1 MRAPE
6 RKAREFANYERRI
19 HRVMDLYLKFVTSW
33 YTPQFGEVFFNP
45 KEFLSLVPAVNSI
58 LAGDDRGLFEV
69 RWRIW
74 VFHLLVFLQGKFK
87 VIAPKMNFEPM
98 P

>member
-1 MRAPE
+1 VYIAILSGEKAADALNRVMRAPE

-19 HRVMDLYLKFVTSW
+19 HRVMDLYL
-33 YTPQFGEVFFNP
+33 
-45 KEFLSLVPAVNSI
+45 NSI
-58 LAGDDRGLFEV
+58 LAGDDRGLFQV

-87 VIAPKMNFEPM
+87 VIAPKMNFEPT